1 MCPYYGYFFLG
12 RWMTP
17 LLVILGLAVV
27 LTLSRR
33 LFPTRR
39 ADPRRSADADRDDAL
54 RILRLRLADGAITPD
69 EFERLQRI
77 VEAPTIDGNR

>member
-1 MCPYYGYFFLG
+1 MCFYDGYFFLG

-17 LLVILGLAVV
+17 LLVILGLAAV
-27 LTLSRR
+27 LILVRM

-39 ADPRRSADADRDDAL
+39 TDSRRSADADRDDAL

-69 EFERLQRI
+69 EFERLRRI